1 MTAALAGEPPEGTD
15 GTSLEAIIP
24 TAGGRPKG
32 LVPYRPQGKS
42 AATISRILRL
52 YRDMEAADALPLGP
66 RQCGYRLKETYPG
79 EYAKK
84 DFEGIGDKIVRLQQ
98 SGDLPWSWVAD
109 GSAVTY
115 DPGGWEGPAAFLAD
129 VPGMYQR
136 DRTQGQPLVVEI
148 FTEARETLP
157 LIRRL
162 AGERGV
168 TVYSGG
174 GSCGPNL
181 ARKVAIRSLQRA
193 VVHEQSTLIFGICD
207 FDLPG
212 VKNILRPH
220 IENVSAFLYGTAG
233 NHHVVAVEENSGE
246 LASMADTGCTATF
259 RHLALTAEMATGLA
273 EDDTDRARIRRYIA
287 SGTDI
292 WTRDLDL
299 LQGVQK
305 IETEALDPV
314 ELRDLVIAA
323 IDATLDS
330 EALRAA
336 EAGEAAE
343 VEALKSRLAAI
354 PDDWTAV

>member
-1 MTAALAGEPPEGTD
+1 MSAEVAGVPPDGTD
-15 GTSLEAIIP
+15 GTGLDAIVP
-24 TAGGRPKG
+24 MPGGRPKG

-42 AATISRILRL
+42 RVAISRVLRV
-52 YRDMEAADALPLGP
+52 YSDMESADALPLGP

-84 DFEGIGDKIVRLQQ
+84 DFEGFGDKIVRLQQ

-115 DPGGWEGPAAFLAD
+115 EPGGWESPASFLAD
-129 VPGMYQR
+129 VPGMYER
-136 DRTQGQPLVVEI
+136 DRTVGQPVVAEI

-168 TVYSGG
+168 TAYSGG

-181 ARKVAIRSLQRA
+181 ARKAAARALRRA
-193 VVHEQSTLIFGICD
+193 VARGQSTVFFGVCD

-233 NHHVVAVEENSGE
+233 NRLVIATKNDAGE
-246 LASMADTGCTATF
+246 FVCMADTGCTATL
-259 RHLALTAEMATGLA
+259 RHLALTAEMAERLA

-287 SGTDI
+287 SGADI
-292 WTRDLDL
+292 WSRDLDL

-314 ELRDLVIAA
+314 QLRDLVIAA
-323 IDATLDS
+323 IDATLDT

-336 EAGEAAE
+336 EAGEAAD
-343 VEALKSRLAAI
+343 VDALKSRLAAI
-354 PDDWTAV
+354 PDDWSSK